1 MKLKLE
7 TKNNEIGISAKMDF
21 AKYLVSTAKDK
32 GQENNTI
39 NTKQQDK
46 NPNSW
51 TSR

>member
-32 GQENNTI
+32 GQENNT
-39 NTKQQDK
+39 KQQDK